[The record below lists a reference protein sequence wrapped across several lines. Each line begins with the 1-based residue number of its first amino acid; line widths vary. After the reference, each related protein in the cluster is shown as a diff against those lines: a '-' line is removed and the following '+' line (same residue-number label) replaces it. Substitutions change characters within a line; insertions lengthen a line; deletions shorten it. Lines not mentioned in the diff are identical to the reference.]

1 VFSELAGEEV
11 TGEQTDVAGLP
22 ALRYEFGPS
31 RPAMVSGIHS
41 DGEVD

>member
-31 RPAMVSGIHS
+31 EAG
-41 DGEVD
+41 DGLRNPLRR